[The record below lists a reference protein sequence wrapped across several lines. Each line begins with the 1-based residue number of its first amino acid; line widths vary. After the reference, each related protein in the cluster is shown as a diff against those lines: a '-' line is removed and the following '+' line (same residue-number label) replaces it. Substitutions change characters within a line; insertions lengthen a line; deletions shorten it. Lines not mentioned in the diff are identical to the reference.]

1 MSKKRWK
8 AILMS
13 IVFIGALLFSAYS
26 FYGGEKV
33 NGFGYILTALIPVS
47 IWFLDDRENQARDNK
62 FLKLQ
67 ETVESYGMKIIDNPE
82 WIYAIVDAKDK
93 LLFGIRR
100 LDGSIE
106 WGAGIPKPIECEL
119 KKLQIRIQQLEN
131 KINASGTNG
140 FQSLEPS
147 AR

>member
-26 FYGGEKV
+26 FCMGEKL
-33 NGFGYILTALIPVS
+33 NGLGYILTALIPVS

-82 WIYAIVDAKDK
+82 WIYAIVDAEDK

-106 WGAGIPKPIECEL
+106 WGAGIPKPIEKEIKEL
-119 KKLQIRIQQLEN
+119 QNRIQQLESN
-131 KINASGTNG
+131 INASGTSVLGANK
-140 FQSLEPS
+140 PS
-147 AR
+147 T